1 METAFCIY
9 SKKDETNASFKA
21 REHII
26 PKCIGGIECLPL
38 GWVSDE
44 VNNEFSALE
53 LEFARN
59 NPLIDIP
66 RSYGDTNLGRK
77 KHSKRKRMQLVKMNK
92 NFTIGYVDDGKDY
105 YLDTINIIYKNDTEI
120 RIFSNVKHET
130 SELNKENTDLLMN
143 EIKCIDFKDIIK
155 INSNKLI
162 DQCILGKHDGW
173 YLFYPSNFSDEIL
186 QKIFDYIRNNNFS
199 SSSAKTER
207 SMESTF
213 NNEYKY
219 NTEKVKRVYAKIV
232 FNALAK
238 IKGRDFVLDER
249 FDKIRTAIV
258 NGDNIINLVELIS
271 INPLKNL
278 CCQYDGLK
286 SIIDN
291 KNVHSIFY
299 LVKDKNLYGFISC
312 FGSNCHKI
320 LLAENIV
327 NEDMPF
333 EGFICDYKNKK
344 EDLLSSFIG
353 KYSENKIVKYL
364 EDR

>member
-1 METAFCIY
+1 MDSALCIY
-9 SKKDETNASFKA
+9 TKKTDTDASFKT

-66 RSYGDTNLGRK
+66 RSFEDTNLGRK
-77 KHSKRKRMQLVKMNK
+77 KHSKRKRMQLVEMNN
-92 NFTIGYVDDGKDY
+92 NFTMGYVDNGKAC
-105 YLDTINIIYKNDTEI
+105 YLDTINITYKNDTNI
-120 RIFSNVKHET
+120 YIFSNVKHET
-130 SELNKENTDLLMN
+130 SELNKEKTDLLMN

-155 INSNKLI
+155 INSKKLI

-173 YLFYPSNFSDEIL
+173 YLFYPNNFSDEIL
-186 QKIFDYIRNNNFS
+186 QKIFDFIRNNTFS
-199 SSSAKTER
+199 SSSVKTEL

-219 NTEKVKRVYAKIV
+219 NIEKGKRVYAKIA

-258 NGDNIINLVELIS
+258 NGDNICNLVELIS
-271 INPLKNL
+271 INPLKKL
-278 CCQYDGLK
+278 YCQYDTLK
-286 SIIDN
+286 PIIYN
-291 KNVHSIFY
+291 ENFHSIFY
-299 LVKDKNLYGFISC
+299 LVENKRLYGFISC

-320 LLAENIV
+320 LLAENIA

-333 EGFICDYKNKK
+333 EGFLCDYRNKK
-344 EDLLSSFIG
+344 EILLSEI
-353 KYSENKIVKYL
+353 
-364 EDR
+364 